1 MRAAS
6 NLIRP
11 GCCRPT
17 RPTYPLANGQP
28 FFILNTSDRGR
39 LTAGTVPLA
48 AVAGFNP
55 VVVAGKLVAS
65 NSGIADITQQ
75 QRLAGEI
82 SAAVSQA
89 INQHVPP
96 QAC

>member
-1 MRAAS
+1 
-6 NLIRP
+6 
-11 GCCRPT
+11 
-17 RPTYPLANGQP
+17 
-28 FFILNTSDRGR
+28 
-39 LTAGTVPLA
+39 
-48 AVAGFNP
+48 VAGFNP

-82 SAAVSQA
+82 AAAVSQA

-96 QAC
+96 QAR